1 MSACLLVLRKT
12 GVTPRPKKP
21 KHIPLEHQLK
31 VNVFMH
37 EAATGSD
44 VSAPSDIPDARDVQL
59 KKLRQDNAKLQEHFK
74 SLTANQKSFVKVNAN
89 LTAQLQTNEAKSKQ
103 VESGKLGKLT
113 KKDQVSFVCFW
124 V

>member
-1 MSACLLVLRKT
+1 
-12 GVTPRPKKP
+12 
-21 KHIPLEHQLK
+21 
-31 VNVFMH
+31 MH

-44 VSAPSDIPDARDVQL
+44 VSAPSDIPDARDAQL
-59 KKLRQDNAKLQEHFK
+59 KKLQQDNAKLQELFK

>member
-1 MSACLLVLRKT
+1 MLRKT
-12 GVTPRPKKP
+12 GVAPRPKKP
-21 KHIPLEHQLK
+21 KHTPLVDMLK
-31 VNVFMH
+31 VNGFMH

-44 VSAPSDIPDARDVQL
+44 VSAPSDIPDARDAQL
-59 KKLRQDNAKLQEHFK
+59 KKLQQDNAKMQELLK
-74 SLTANQKSFVKVNAN
+74 SLTANQKSCVKVNAN
-89 LTAQLQTNEAKSKQ
+89 LSAQLQTNEAKSKQ